1 MIYLD
6 NAATSRPKPLEV
18 IDAIVN
24 YMTEVCANS
33 GRSGHRLAIS
43 ASRIVY
49 DTRSAIAKLF
59 NIKDPLRVIFTL
71 NATEGLNLAIKGLLH
86 EHDHVITSSME
97 HNSVMRPLRAME
109 RRGLEVTVVRCSS
122 TGFLDPDLMRKA
134 IKENTKAIVVNHAS
148 NVTGSLAPVEEIS
161 EIAKEHGLL
170 FILDAAQTAGSY
182 PIDVQK
188 IHIDMLIFTGHKS
201 LYGPTGVG
209 GLYIKEGIDPEP
221 LKYGGTGSKS
231 EEEYQPNFT
240 PDKYES
246 GTLNIVGI
254 AGLGAGVNF
263 ILREGIESI
272 REREI
277 KLTQKL
283 IEGLSSINGV
293 ILYGGKEAKTQL
305 GIVSFNIEG
314 YSPSEVGYYLDEK
327 FDIMCRVGLH
337 CAPSAHKTIGTFP
350 EGTVRLSL
358 GLLTTEDDINRTI
371 DAIKIITSKKGFKI

>member
-6 NAATSRPKPLEV
+6 NAATSRPKPPEV
-18 IDAIVN
+18 ISAMVN
-24 YMTEVCANS
+24 YMTEICANS

-49 DTRSAIAKLF
+49 DTRYAIAKLF

-71 NATEGLNLAIKGLLH
+71 NATEGLNLAIKGLLK

-109 RRGLEVTVVRCSS
+109 KIGLEVTTIKCSEQ
-122 TGFLDPDLMRKA
+122 GFLDPGDIRGE
-134 IKENTKAIVVNHAS
+134 IKKNTKAIVLNHAS
-148 NVTGSLAPVEEIS
+148 NVTGSISPIEEVS
-161 EIAKEHGLL
+161 EIAKEYGLL
-170 FILDAAQTAGSY
+170 FILDSAQSAGSY

-188 IHIDMLIFTGHKS
+188 VDIDLLIFTGHKS

-209 GLYIKEGIDPEP
+209 GIYIKEGIDPEP
-221 LKYGGTGSKS
+221 LKYGGTGSRS
-231 EEEYQPNFT
+231 EEEFQPDFI

-246 GTLNIVGI
+246 GTLNIAGI

-263 ILREGIESI
+263 ILSEGVESI
-272 REREI
+272 REKELE
-277 KLTQKL
+277 LTQRL
-283 IEGLSSINGV
+283 INGLSSIPKV
-293 ILYGGKEAKTQL
+293 VVYGGRSAKEQL

-337 CAPSAHKTIGTFP
+337 CSPSAHKTIGTFP
-350 EGTVRLSL
+350 DGTVRLSL
-358 GLLTTEDDINRTI
+358 GVFTTEDDIDKVINAVNI
-371 DAIKIITSKKGFKI
+371 IASGKGVKI

>member
-6 NAATSRPKPLEV
+6 NAATSRPKPPEV
-18 IDAIVN
+18 INAMVN

-49 DTRSAIAKLF
+49 NTRSAIAELF
-59 NIKDPLRVIFTL
+59 NIKDPLRVIFTM
-71 NATEGLNLAIKGLLH
+71 NATEGLNLAIRGLFQD
-86 EHDHVITSSME
+86 HDHIITSSME

-109 RRGLEVTVVRCSS
+109 SYGLEITTVRCSEQ
-122 TGFLDPDLMRKA
+122 GFLDPNDVRKA
-134 IKENTKAIVVNHAS
+134 IKKNTRAIVLNHAS
-148 NVTGSLAPVEEIS
+148 NVIGSIAPIEEIS
-161 EIAKEHGLL
+161 ETSKEYGLL
-170 FILDAAQTAGSY
+170 FILDSAQTAGSY
-182 PIDVQK
+182 PINIQK
-188 IHIDMLIFTGHKS
+188 LDPDILVFTGHKS

-209 GLYIKEGIDPEP
+209 GVYIKEGVDPKP
-221 LKYGGTGSKS
+221 LKYGGTGSRS
-231 EEEYQPNFT
+231 EEEFQPDFT

-254 AGLGAGVNF
+254 AGLGAGINF

-283 IEGLSSINGV
+283 IDGLSAMPRV
-293 ILYGGKEAKTQL
+293 ILYGGKQAKKQL

-337 CAPSAHKTIGTFP
+337 CSPSSHKTIGTFP
-350 EGTVRLSL
+350 DGTVRLSL
-358 GLLTTEDDINRTI
+358 GFFTTEDDIDKTI
-371 DAIKIITSKKGFKI
+371 DAVNAIANGKGVIL

>member
-18 IDAIVN
+18 IDAMVN

-109 RRGLEVTVVRCSS
+109 RSGLEVTVVRCSP
-122 TGFLDPDLMRKA
+122 TGFLDPDLMMKA
-134 IKENTKAIVVNHAS
+134 IKRNTKAIVVNHAS
-148 NVTGSLAPVEEIS
+148 NVTGSIAPVEKIS
-161 EIAKEHGLL
+161 EIAKEHGLI
-170 FILDAAQTAGSY
+170 FILDAAQTAGCY
-182 PIDVQK
+182 PIDAQK
-188 IHIDMLIFTGHKS
+188 IHSDLLIFTGHKS

-209 GLYIKEGIDPEP
+209 GIYINEGIDPEP

-231 EEEYQPNFT
+231 EEEYQPDFT

-272 REREI
+272 RKREI

-283 IEGLSSINGV
+283 IDGLSSIDGV
-293 ILYGGKEAKTQL
+293 ILYGGVEAKKQL

-314 YSPSEVGYYLDEK
+314 YSPSEVGYYLDDK

-337 CAPSAHKTIGTFP
+337 CAPCAHKTIGTFP

-358 GLLTTEDDINRTI
+358 GLLTTEDDINKAI
-371 DAIKIITSKKGFKI
+371 DAINIIARGC